1 MDKLLYIG
9 MMGAK
14 NTQQAQAT
22 NANNLANV
30 STAGFRG
37 DFQNLLSRQV
47 AGPGMETRFN
57 PALEG
62 QVSDFSTGAVTTTGR
77 DLDVAIR
84 GEKGWF
90 AVQAADGSEAYS
102 RRGDFK
108 ISADGILLNGAG
120 QPVMGDGGPVAI
132 PEHESLMIGEDGTV
146 SIVPLG
152 QGSESV
158 ATVDRIRLVD
168 AAPTDLEKGRD
179 GLMRMRN
186 GGVAETSSEI
196 RISAGSLESSNVN
209 TVDAMV
215 TMIALA
221 RQFEMQ
227 VKVMSAADSMA
238 ETGSKLLRLE

>member
-57 PALEG
+57 SVLDG
-62 QVSDFSTGAVTTTGR
+62 QASDFSTGVVTTTGR
-77 DLDVAIR
+77 DLDIAIR
-84 GEKGWF
+84 GDKGWF
-90 AVQAADGSEAYS
+90 AVQANDGSEAYS
-102 RRGDFK
+102 RRGDFH
-108 ISADGILLNGAG
+108 ISADGMLLNGAG

-132 PEHESLMIGEDGTV
+132 PEHTSLMIGDDGTV

-152 QGSESV
+152 QGPESV
-158 ATVDRIRLVD
+158 APPAELT
-168 AAPTDLEKGRD
+168 KGED

-186 GGVAETSSEI
+186 GGVAETSSDI
-196 RISAGSLESSNVN
+196 RIIAGSLESSNVN

-227 VKVMSAADSMA
+227 VKVMSAADSVA
-238 ETGSKLLRLE
+238 ETGSRMLRLE

>member
-57 PALEG
+57 PVLEG
-62 QVSDFSTGAVTTTGR
+62 QASDFSTGVVTTTGR

-102 RRGDFK
+102 RRGDFR
-108 ISADGILLNGAG
+108 ISADGMLLNGAG
-120 QPVMGDGGPVAI
+120 QPVMGDGGP
-132 PEHESLMIGEDGTV
+132 GDT
-146 SIVPLG
+146 
-152 QGSESV
+152 
-158 ATVDRIRLVD
+158 
-168 AAPTDLEKGRD
+168 
-179 GLMRMRN
+179 
-186 GGVAETSSEI
+186 
-196 RISAGSLESSNVN
+196 
-209 TVDAMV
+209 
-215 TMIALA
+215 
-221 RQFEMQ
+221 
-227 VKVMSAADSMA
+227 
-238 ETGSKLLRLE
+238 